1 MSSRSNH
8 DVKNVLFFR
17 IHNILPCEHTTLCL
31 SILLLTDIQVVSITW
46 LLLTVVATRN
56 MRGQVCLWD
65 PESNSFGC
73 TWVWNCWIIGSF
85 LFFFFFEESSYC
97 FPVTTPVYI
106 LMLLLLS
113 LTPLPVEG
121 ISNYGDLP
129 LSCEWEKMP
138 RGWYS
143 LPLGPQL
150 FMVWS
155 PRSGLLQNSDFV
167 PIYNKTIQLSNTS
180 CVLSALDHPEHCPP
194 WKTGLAG
201 RETALT
207 LRAHP
212 FLSAWTQGL
221 RSLLNV
227 YILH

>member
-1 MSSRSNH
+1 M
-8 DVKNVLFFR
+8 
-17 IHNILPCEHTTLCL
+17 HNILPCEHTTLCS

-46 LLLTVVATRN
+46 PLLTVVATMN

-73 TWVWNCWIIGSF
+73 TWVWNFQINGSF
-85 LFFFFFEESSYC
+85 LFLFFFWGITILFSTVAI
-97 FPVTTPVYI
+97 PIYI
-106 LMLLLLS
+106 LILLLLL

-129 LSCEWEKMP
+129 LSCEWEKVP
-138 RGWYS
+138 RGWFS

-150 FMVWS
+150 YMAWS

-167 PIYNKTIQLSNTS
+167 PIYNKTIQLPNIS

-194 WKTGLAG
+194 WETGVAG

-207 LRAHP
+207 LRAQP
-212 FLSAWTQGL
+212 FLSAWTPGL
-221 RSLLNV
+221 RSLLNA